1 MHHPLGC
8 FSLYIFFFIQLQ
20 VSTFQELRAP
30 GGGLFL
36 CCIEISVLLHS
47 DPDLNVI
54 IKVCSSISGEEVG
67 MDKKGINCVV
77 TKIGGKHGI
86 LRDLLYFQVTKIR
99 GRRYLEQHGSPCV
112 LVAPGCSLH
121 PPAPS

>member
-1 MHHPLGC
+1 M
-8 FSLYIFFFIQLQ
+8 
-20 VSTFQELRAP
+20 STFQELRAP

-112 LVAPGCSLH
+112 LVAPGSSLH